1 MEGRAKPRA
10 LVLTGYGINCDRET
24 EFAFGLA
31 GAEAV
36 RVHVNDL
43 ISGKDDLSG
52 YQILAF
58 PGGFSFGDDIA
69 SGKVLA
75 NKVRTHLGERVARFI
90 DDDKLVIG
98 ICNGFQVLAKYGL
111 LPRLEPPR
119 VEQSVTVT
127 FNDSGRFEDRW
138 VHLSVSS
145 DRCVFLRGIERLD
158 LPVAHGEGKVV
169 ADEATIRRLEEA
181 GCSVL
186 RYVDGSGRRAQGRY
200 PLNPNGSTNDI
211 AGICDSTGRVF
222 GLMPHPERFLH
233 FTNHPHWTRRRDTL
247 RRVDRR
253 PPEAGEGRGI
263 FENAVAYF
271 G

>member
-1 MEGRAKPRA
+1 MAKPRA

-24 EFAFGLA
+24 QFAFELA
-31 GAEAV
+31 GAGAV

-43 ISGKDDLSG
+43 IDGHDSMSA

-75 NKVRTHLGERVARFI
+75 SKVRARLGDEVERFVDAGN
-90 DDDKLVIG
+90 LVIG

-111 LPRLEPPR
+111 VPRLDPGRPA
-119 VEQSVTVT
+119 QTVTVT

-138 VHLSVSS
+138 VSLRAESS
-145 DRCVFLRGIERLD
+145 RCVFTAGIERID

-169 ADEATIRRLEEA
+169 AAEDVVSRLEKE
-181 GCSVL
+181 GSVVL
-186 RYVDGSGRRAQGRY
+186 RYVMPDGSAAGGRF
-200 PLNPNGSTNDI
+200 PHNPNGAMHDI
-211 AGICDSTGRVF
+211 AGICDPSGRVF
-222 GLMPHPERFLH
+222 GLMPHPERFLS
-233 FTNHPHWTRRRDTL
+233 FTNHPHWTRRRDAL
-247 RRVDRR
+247 VRKGQRL
-253 PPEAGEGRGI
+253 PEAGDGRAI

-271 G
+271 R